1 MKKKSKESL
10 QNQRDINKKDFDIDN
25 ENNENNSDDEAN
37 KSGSDIEID
46 IKTFPLKIT
55 MIGNASVGKTSI
67 IKRYLENKFELN
79 STEATI
85 NALFHSKKIKVDPFT
100 EADLQIWDTAGQER
114 YRSMTK
120 NYLLN
125 ANGIF
130 IVFDLCDEKSFNDL
144 DSWLEDI
151 KDTIDE
157 NNVIKILVGN
167 KSDLSDIKIT
177 NENASKYAKEHDMKY
192 LSVSAKD
199 GVNIESLFE
208 IMGNDCIRRIQD
220 EQKRNEEEGA
230 LNENGQ
236 RITGLSGQFENNI
249 NIGNNNDNDGD
260 KKNKKC
266 C

>member
-1 MKKKSKESL
+1 
-10 QNQRDINKKDFDIDN
+10 
-25 ENNENNSDDEAN
+25 
-37 KSGSDIEID
+37 
-46 IKTFPLKIT
+46 
-55 MIGNASVGKTSI
+55 
-67 IKRYLENKFELN
+67 
-79 STEATI
+79 
-85 NALFHSKKIKVDPFT
+85 
-100 EADLQIWDTAGQER
+100 
-114 YRSMTK
+114 MTK

-220 EQKRNEEEGA
+220 EQKRNEEEGD